1 MWKNIIGH
9 EKERKNSVRGGAE
22 AFAKEKEQQNADESI
37 TKGREID
44 MVDSQ
49 NTADRGK
56 CDAGRSH
63 MGSMEEEA
71 QEDRGNREH
80 QPKLF
85 FVFLFFR
92 V

>member
-1 MWKNIIGH
+1 MWKNRIGH

-37 TKGREID
+37 TKGREIE

-63 MGSMEEEA
+63 MGSMA
-71 QEDRGNREH
+71 GRGTGG
-80 QPKLF
+80 
-85 FVFLFFR
+85 
-92 V
+92 